1 MGGGCWSCSYSL
13 IWARAKRSTCRTM
26 SSFAQTRAQ
35 ALHLEKQ
42 TDALLSKFSGF
53 QHTSATLASEEEA
66 AVDAAINDILE
77 KRQAVVAALAKIAE
91 LDLTLSTSKLQQL
104 QRHREIL
111 GEHRGVYHRIREA
124 IKDDR
129 NRNNLLFLVRSDIDA
144 HKQRTVASSAA
155 AASAQ
160 DAHGYINDERV
171 RADNA
176 NSFAERLLQQA
187 YNTRDELFTQR
198 NYLQNAQ
205 LTMMS
210 TIQTVPGL
218 NILISKINTRRKRDT
233 VIVATVIAV
242 CIILLVFY

>member
-1 MGGGCWSCSYSL
+1 
-13 IWARAKRSTCRTM
+13 M

-53 QHTSATLASEEEA
+53 QHTSATSASEEEA

-91 LDLTLSTSKLQQL
+91 SDLTLSTSKLQQL

-129 NRNNLLFLVRSDIDA
+129 NRNNLLFSVRSDIDA

-205 LTMMS
+205 STMMS